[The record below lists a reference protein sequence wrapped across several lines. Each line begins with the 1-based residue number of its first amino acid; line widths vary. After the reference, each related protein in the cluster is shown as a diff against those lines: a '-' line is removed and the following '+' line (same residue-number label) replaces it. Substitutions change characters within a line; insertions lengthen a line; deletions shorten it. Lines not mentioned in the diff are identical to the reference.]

1 MSNIN
6 KNITVEAKLIS
17 PPTYNYVPSK
27 HNFIHKGRN
36 SYMFQLAINS
46 HYQAEHEENE
56 KEDLQLQL
64 MVEISNLQR

>member
-1 MSNIN
+1 
-6 KNITVEAKLIS
+6 
-17 PPTYNYVPSK
+17 
-27 HNFIHKGRN
+27 
-36 SYMFQLAINS
+36 MFQLAINS